1 MSYLSEA
8 DVLEEPEAP
17 KPKKGRRP
25 QVRRGAA
32 SATAAAGEKPAHARI
47 QPDRVW
53 LVLARREYEEA
64 LRQIGTV
71 EADDGDLA
79 RVYARSIYDEFAWI
93 EMVVV
98 PRDALVTVI
107 AS

>member
-1 MSYLSEA
+1 MSYMSEA
-8 DVLEEPEAP
+8 DVLEDAP
-17 KPKKGRRP
+17 DPRKTKKGARKLAARRD
-25 QVRRGAA
+25 GKA
-32 SATAAAGEKPAHARI
+32 AHAHI

-53 LVLARREYEEA
+53 LVLARREYEEP

-71 EADDGDLA
+71 EADDGVLA
-79 RVYARSIYDEFAWI
+79 QVYARSIYDEFAWI
-93 EMVVV
+93 EMAVV

>member
-1 MSYLSEA
+1 MSYMSEA

-17 KPKKGRRP
+17 KTRKKSGRKATGATPTPDGKRP
-25 QVRRGAA
+25 
-32 SATAAAGEKPAHARI
+32 HARI

-79 RVYARSIYDEFAWI
+79 QVYARSIYDEFAWI
-93 EMVVV
+93 EMAVV

-107 AS
+107 ES

>member
-8 DVLEEPEAP
+8 DALEGSPEPRDA
-17 KPKKGRRP
+17 KKGKRKK
-25 QVRRGAA
+25 VADAA
-32 SATAAAGEKPAHARI
+32 RQPEHARI
-47 QPDRVW
+47 QPERVW
-53 LVLARREYEEA
+53 LVLARREYEEP

-71 EADDGDLA
+71 EADDRELA
-79 RVYARSIYDEFAWI
+79 QVYARSIYDEFAWV
-93 EMVVV
+93 EMAVV

>member
-8 DVLEEPEAP
+8 DVLEEPDAP
-17 KPKKGRRP
+17 KPPKKGKRKAA
-25 QVRRGAA
+25 GAA
-32 SATAAAGEKPAHARI
+32 VAGEKPAHARI

-71 EADDGDLA
+71 EADDGELA
-79 RVYARSIYDEFAWI
+79 QVYARSIYDEFAWI
-93 EMVVV
+93 EMAVV
-98 PRDALVTVI
+98 PRDAMVTVI
-107 AS
+107 ES

>member
-1 MSYLSEA
+1 MSYVSEYDA
-8 DVLEEPEAP
+8 LDDPATQPDALECKSVPH
-17 KPKKGRRP
+17 RR
-25 QVRRGAA
+25 VMA
-32 SATAAAGEKPAHARI
+32 
-47 QPDRVW
+47 DRVW
-53 LVLARREYEEA
+53 LVLARREYEKP
-64 LRQIGTV
+64 LQQVGTV
-71 EADDGDLA
+71 EADDPELA

>member
-1 MSYLSEA
+1 MSPNTTRWMIPLRSPTRWRA
-8 DVLEEPEAP
+8 RALPH
-17 KPKKGRRP
+17 RR
-25 QVRRGAA
+25 VMA
-32 SATAAAGEKPAHARI
+32 
-47 QPDRVW
+47 DRVW
-53 LVLARREYEEA
+53 LVLARREYEKP
-64 LRQIGTV
+64 LQQVGTV
-71 EADDGDLA
+71 EADDPELA

>member
-1 MSYLSEA
+1 MSYVSEYDA
-8 DVLEEPEAP
+8 LDDPATQPEAL
-17 KPKKGRRP
+17 KGKVPTHRH
-25 QVRRGAA
+25 VMA
-32 SATAAAGEKPAHARI
+32 
-47 QPDRVW
+47 DRVW
-53 LVLARREYEEA
+53 LVLARREYEKP
-64 LRQIGTV
+64 LQQVGTV
-71 EADDGDLA
+71 EADDPELA